1 MISRKDYLMGRDVQY
16 ASDFTEAMSDNV
28 DELLEAVNEFLAD
41 WKGPTQVNSGWRP
54 ATINNMTPHASKTSK
69 HLECLAIDLND
80 TDGSLWQYVLD
91 NLSTATTL
99 NIYLED
105 VRYTRTKRGNWVHLQ
120 LGGPKSR
127 KRIFVPSTSP
137 PDSPSFWNGK
147 YDTKFDK

>member
-1 MISRKDYLMGRDVQY
+1 VINRKDYLMGRDEQY
-16 ASDFTEAMSDNV
+16 ANDFTEAMSENV
-28 DELLEAVNEFLAD
+28 DELLDAVNEFLANYT
-41 WKGPTQVNSGWRP
+41 GPLQVNSGWRP

-91 NLSTATTL
+91 NLATAADL
-99 NIYLED
+99 GLYFEHPNW
-105 VRYTRTKRGNWVHLQ
+105 TRTKRGNWVHAQ

-137 PDSPSFWNGK
+137 PDSPSFWSGK